1 MFSIFDADDF
11 GFQENKKSI
20 TITKITEL
28 KYNQSFPNVNIRTN
42 LCN

>member
-1 MFSIFDADDF
+1 MFSIFDADIE
-11 GFQENKKSI
+11 FQEYKKSI

-28 KYNQSFPNVNIRTN
+28 KYNQSFPNVNMRTN